1 MRYILLSR
9 SIVLEVFSKSDDVL
23 SIDLEDPDV
32 LKDFNSIFIGAMTK
46 QYTRDSE
53 YERLIWD
60 YKNADVPSINRAI
73 DIFDWGNS
81 FEGKNVHEQ
90 VHFFNKTIL
99 NIFHNYIPNKTI
111 LCNDKDLPWFNNEIR
126 NILTMKNKIFEQ
138 YIANGKSQ
146 IDYERLQLISNSLT
160 ETIRSSK
167 EKFYFILSTKLANPS
182 TSSKTYWSILKTFV
196 NGKKIQ

>member
-167 EKFYFILSTKLANPS
+167 EKFYFKLSTKLANPS